1 MPDRHLRVETRELN
15 WAPGHGFASTPRA
28 AEWAGGSRP
37 PSSGRSAER
46 GRAGGADA
54 LRSSRGAASLPAAG
68 RAHAA
73 DGWPSRETFSL
84 RFHYENVLHMAA
96 DEKAAKQTWKHT
108 REGEEERADVFA
120 ADCRFSD
127 AERTGHSVSQGV
139 LISNVPVPSGSG
151 TCCFRAARLGTF
163 VLSPRGWADSS
174 ANAPVDGRALVAR
187 GRVRSC
193 FNPVI

>member
-28 AEWAGGSRP
+28 AGWAGGSRP

-46 GRAGGADA
+46 GRAG
-54 LRSSRGAASLPAAG
+54 GAASLPAAG

-84 RFHYENVLHMAA
+84 RFHYENVLHTAA
-96 DEKAAKQTWKHT
+96 DEK
-108 REGEEERADVFA
+108 GEEERADVFA

>member
-1 MPDRHLRVETRELN
+1 M
-15 WAPGHGFASTPRA
+15 
-28 AEWAGGSRP
+28 
-37 PSSGRSAER
+37 
-46 GRAGGADA
+46 
-54 LRSSRGAASLPAAG
+54 
-68 RAHAA
+68 
-73 DGWPSRETFSL
+73 
-84 RFHYENVLHMAA
+84 
-96 DEKAAKQTWKHT
+96 
-108 REGEEERADVFA
+108 FA

-151 TCCFRAARLGTF
+151 TCYFRSARLGTF

-193 FNPVI
+193 FNPAHQDALPQPNSRLASVSRPVCVWHGEPGREGRGRGLRERRCGLRRWLCRLRLRPPPRPCPNLRGASLIVCHPWASGVRGPWTASRGDGVGGGGVAACVCCAVTG

>member
-28 AEWAGGSRP
+28 AGWAGGSRP

-84 RFHYENVLHMAA
+84 RFHYENVLHTAA
-96 DEKAAKQTWKHT
+96 DEK
-108 REGEEERADVFA
+108 GEEERADVFA

-127 AERTGHSVSQGV
+127 AERTGHCFPRGV
-139 LISNVPVPSGSG
+139 DFKCSCPQ
-151 TCCFRAARLGTF
+151 RLGHLLF
-163 VLSPRGWADSS
+163 SSGPVGHLCSVPERLGGQLRECACRWPSPGGAG
-174 ANAPVDGRALVAR
+174 AG
-187 GRVRSC
+187 
-193 FNPVI
+193 

>member
-1 MPDRHLRVETRELN
+1 M
-15 WAPGHGFASTPRA
+15 
-28 AEWAGGSRP
+28 
-37 PSSGRSAER
+37 
-46 GRAGGADA
+46 
-54 LRSSRGAASLPAAG
+54 
-68 RAHAA
+68 
-73 DGWPSRETFSL
+73 
-84 RFHYENVLHMAA
+84 
-96 DEKAAKQTWKHT
+96 
-108 REGEEERADVFA
+108 FA

-193 FNPVI
+193 FNPAHQDALPQPNSRLASVSRPVCVWHGEPGREGRGRGLRERRCGLRRWLCRLRLRPPPPALPKPARSLPHSLPPLGQWGEGALDSVPGGGGRSWRRGRSRVCLRRCHGMK